1 MNGFEKTFQSKI
13 INFPRLDYSHLIDSQ
28 DKLLGDL
35 YKNEFLSV
43 DEKNKTIIFKIGNWD
58 ILKPLIQE
66 TANKILLLDP
76 AKAQTGPARRNDQVT
91 INAHLKLLMNDDYKK
106 LYKTF
111 TQLIKDE
118 NKL

>member
-1 MNGFEKTFQSKI
+1 MYSIAHKI
-13 INFPRLDYSHLIDSQ
+13 TKKNNID
-28 DKLLGDL
+28 
-35 YKNEFLSV
+35 F
-43 DEKNKTIIFKIGNWD
+43 D

-76 AKAQTGPARRNDQVT
+76 TKAQTGPARRNDRDT
-91 INAHLKLLMNDDYKK
+91 INEHLKLLKNDDYKN

-111 TQLIKDE
+111 TQLIRDE